1 MRFLVFFVLTLVLTG
16 DAAGADLPAQLTLP
30 QALNLAL
37 TNSTVLR
44 EALAQLEQTSG
55 QYLQSRSALLPQVGV
70 FARQSIQT
78 ISLQGFGI
86 DIPGLPPSQQQGK
99 VGPFGSMDARALLSQ
114 DLFNLASIRAWQ
126 SYRSRRES
134 SRLLVNDA
142 REIVALN
149 VVSAYL
155 EALRSKATRDTL
167 AEQRKLADELY
178 KITRERVG
186 QGISAELDANRAM
199 QKVNMLE
206 QQWQQASQS
215 YIAAKLNLANIL
227 QARITSDF
235 EVADDAAHGAGTF
248 PERGAAIASA
258 LASRSDYLAAESQV
272 RAAELHVK
280 SAKASRLPTLGV
292 RVGDGQSGNSPENNV
307 NTYRVQGELN
317 IPIYTG
323 GRIKGEIEEAQGA
336 LREALALLD
345 KNRMQIETDVLTA
358 IAGIE
363 WALKEVET
371 STRNVKLAR
380 QEVDFTRSRFSQ
392 GISDNTEV
400 VNAQDRLTQADD
412 AQIRARYMLGLA
424 RANLARAVGAAEKTY
439 RK

>member
-1 MRFLVFFVLTLVLTG
+1 
-16 DAAGADLPAQLTLP
+16 
-30 QALNLAL
+30 
-37 TNSTVLR
+37 
-44 EALAQLEQTSG
+44 
-55 QYLQSRSALLPQVGV
+55 
-70 FARQSIQT
+70 
-78 ISLQGFGI
+78 
-86 DIPGLPPSQQQGK
+86 
-99 VGPFGSMDARALLSQ
+99 
-114 DLFNLASIRAWQ
+114 
-126 SYRSRRES
+126 
-134 SRLLVNDA
+134 
-142 REIVALN
+142 
-149 VVSAYL
+149 
-155 EALRSKATRDTL
+155 
-167 AEQRKLADELY
+167 
-178 KITRERVG
+178 
-186 QGISAELDANRAM
+186 M

-371 STRNVKLAR
+371 STRNVKLSR